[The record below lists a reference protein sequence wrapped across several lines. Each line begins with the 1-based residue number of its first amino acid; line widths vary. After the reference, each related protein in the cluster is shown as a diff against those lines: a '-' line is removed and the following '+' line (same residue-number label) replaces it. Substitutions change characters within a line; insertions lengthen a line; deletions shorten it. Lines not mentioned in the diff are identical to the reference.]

1 MEEGRASEDEEEEPS
16 PPLSLFSRLPLFFL
30 SSLPSSVSFVGGGKG
45 GSVTQETSEQGWKRT
60 EEEEEEEEEESGNPP
75 FFLPPWRGAVRG
87 ANEKGEER
95 RDFSPSSF
103 RAVVGNGGR
112 EPARCILAI
121 ERRRRRAGS
130 LAGPEGEEDEDED
143 ENGVSSPSPPFF
155 YRGVFGWSVAIG

>member
-1 MEEGRASEDEEEEPS
+1 M
-16 PPLSLFSRLPLFFL
+16 
-30 SSLPSSVSFVGGGKG
+30 
-45 GSVTQETSEQGWKRT
+45 TQETSEQGWKRT
-60 EEEEEEEEEESGNPP
+60 EEEEEEESGNPP

-103 RAVVGNGGR
+103 RVVVGNGGR

-130 LAGPEGEEDEDED
+130 LAGPEGEEEDED
-143 ENGVSSPSPPFF
+143 ENGVSSPSPSPPLFLPWGLWVVGC
-155 YRGVFGWSVAIG
+155 YRM